1 MWGILRHIN
10 THGKEALEQA
20 CELALQ
26 INSANYRSIS
36 SILKTGKVKTAEPQS
51 QTETLLPEHHRNVR
65 GADYYH

>member
-1 MWGILRHIN
+1 VGILRHIN
-10 THGKEALEQA
+10 SHGKEALEQA

-36 SILKTGKVKTAEPQS
+36 SILKTGKAKAAAVQA
-51 QTETLLPEHHRNVR
+51 QTETLLPEHHSNVR